1 MKIKLYIPET
11 LKDISLR
18 QYQKWLKLTDG
29 KEMDL
34 FLQQKMVEIFCGVP
48 IQNVITMKVL
58 DVYDI
63 NLKINEIFES
73 KPKLVERFIF
83 NQVEYGFIP
92 KLDDISFGEF
102 VDLDSYL
109 NDWQMMHKAMA
120 ILYRPVTVERKG
132 YYNIEVYD
140 SADAY
145 DLRDISMEIVLGA
158 MVFFW
163 NLRNELTKSILNY
176 LSKQEDVK
184 LPQHL
189 TAFLKNGDG
198 ISRSMDW
205 QRVML
210 GDLTK

>member
-92 KLDDISFGEF
+92 KLDGISFGEF

-109 NDWQMMHKAMA
+109 N
-120 ILYRPVTVERKG
+120 
-132 YYNIEVYD
+132 
-140 SADAY
+140 
-145 DLRDISMEIVLGA
+145 
-158 MVFFW
+158 
-163 NLRNELTKSILNY
+163 
-176 LSKQEDVK
+176 
-184 LPQHL
+184 
-189 TAFLKNGDG
+189 
-198 ISRSMDW
+198 
-205 QRVML
+205 
-210 GDLTK
+210 